1 MEQREQQAIL
11 TIALMAAFA
20 DGGKDE
26 RERAAI
32 KRIADGLGR
41 DGGLDVPAIYQDV
54 LLKRRSLEDAA
65 QVLDS
70 SETRQLA
77 YEMAVCVC
85 DADDVQSDA
94 ERTFLDGLRRTLNL
108 DAGAAA
114 AFTRQADEIAATP
127 IGVAAGAAGT
137 AGTAGAAGA
146 ASAAGASSQ
155 PAADGRL
162 VAAQAPDSA
171 ALDKSILNHS
181 ILNGALELLPQ
192 SLASMAIIPLQMKM
206 VYAIG
211 KAHGYELD
219 RGHIRDLLATLGVGL
234 TSQYV
239 EDIGRKLIGGL
250 LKKVGGR
257 MVGGLGRAATGAA
270 FSFATTYALGH
281 VAKRYYASGRTISM
295 EQLKQTFTSLVG
307 EAKALQPRYAGEIEQ
322 KARTIDMA
330 QLAALV
336 KSPAI

>member
-1 MEQREQQAIL
+1 MEQREQQAVL

-20 DGGKDE
+20 DGAKDE
-26 RERAAI
+26 RERASI

-41 DGGLDVPAIYQDV
+41 EAGLDVPGIYQDV
-54 LLKRRSLEDAA
+54 LLKRRSLDDAA
-65 QVLDS
+65 RALGSD
-70 SETRQLA
+70 ETRQLA

-85 DADDVQSDA
+85 DADDVQGDA
-94 ERTFLDGLRRTLNL
+94 ERAFLEKLRGTLGL

-127 IGVAAGAAGT
+127 IGAAAGVPAAAGS
-137 AGTAGAAGA
+137 AGVPSRP
-146 ASAAGASSQ
+146 AS
-155 PAADGRL
+155 DGRL
-162 VAAQAPDSA
+162 VAAQAPDRA
-171 ALDKSILNHS
+171 ALDKSILNYS

-219 RGHIRDLLATLGVGL
+219 RGHIRDFLATLGVGL

-239 EDIGRKLIGGL
+239 EEIGRKLIGGL

-257 MVGGLGRAATGAA
+257 MLGGVGRAATGAA

-281 VAKRYYASGRTISM
+281 VARQYYASGRTISM
-295 EQLKQTFTSLVG
+295 EQLKQAFTSLVG

-336 KSPAI
+336 KNQPV